1 MYEHFAFIF
10 RHRKL
15 TKYKPPSLQKKTYIF
30 ASLKKIHLLL
40 IKAFIRP
47 FAVTFFI
54 VMFILLMF
62 FLFKYVDDL
71 IGKGFEWYV
80 IAELMMYAS
89 ASNVAM
95 ALPLAI
101 LLSSI
106 MTFGN
111 LGENYEL
118 VAIKSAGVSLRK
130 AMQPLLILIIGLSV
144 ASFFFS
150 DYMLPKANLKY
161 GSLLWDIRN
170 KKLSFLIKAGVFNN
184 SIPGYSMRIERKG
197 EGAIDS
203 LYGIMIY
210 DHKSGNNTGI
220 PQIIMAEKGKMS
232 KTSDGNYMVLN
243 LVNGVRYQ
251 EAASNN
257 GAYNPRQSMTRMRF
271 KQTEVKFDFSSFK
284 GMTRTEE
291 DNFKNN
297 APMLNRK
304 ELLQRRDS
312 ISKTLDSLGK
322 SLETNAKYYFKQNN
336 YVAGYTKIKTPP
348 MVFKGSVLDV
358 IPNDQK
364 LQSLQSA
371 YDQIEALKQTIKAQL
386 TDYDFRSKEVL
397 RAKIEYQR
405 KYTLAVSCLLL
416 FFIGAP
422 LGAIIRKGG
431 LGLPVVI
438 AVIFFLFYH
447 IISTVA
453 EKSAKEGSL
462 DPVMGMWMA
471 VIILTP
477 VGAFLTY
484 KATVD
489 SALFDLDYYKQLIV
503 GLFKR
508 VFRRKKKV

>member
-1 MYEHFAFIF
+1 
-10 RHRKL
+10 
-15 TKYKPPSLQKKTYIF
+15 
-30 ASLKKIHLLL
+30 
-40 IKAFIRP
+40 
-47 FAVTFFI
+47 
-54 VMFILLMF
+54 MFILLMF

-89 ASNVAM
+89 AANVAM

-130 AMQPLLILIIGLSV
+130 AMQPLLILIVGLAI

-161 GSLLWDIRN
+161 GSLLWDVRN
-170 KKLSFLIKAGVFNN
+170 KKLSFLIKPGVFNN
-184 SIPGYSMRIERKG
+184 SIPGYSMRVERKG

-210 DHKSGNNTGI
+210 DHSGGNGI

-251 EAASNN
+251 ESPSNS
-257 GAYNPRQSMTRMRF
+257 GGGYNPRQSLTRMRF
-271 KQTEVKFDFSSFK
+271 KQTEIKFDFSSFK
-284 GMTRTEE
+284 DMTRTQEE
-291 DNFKNN
+291 NFKNN

-304 ELLQRRDS
+304 ELLHRRDS
-312 ISKTLDSLGK
+312 LSKGLDSIGK
-322 SLETNAKYYFKQNN
+322 ALQNNAQYYFKQNA
-336 YVAGYTKIKTPP
+336 YVKGYTKIKTPP
-348 MVFKGSVLDV
+348 KVIKGSVLEL
-358 IPNDQK
+358 IPSEQRVT
-364 LQSLQSA
+364 SIQSA
-371 YDQIEALKQTIKAQL
+371 FDQIEALKQTIKGQMA
-386 TDYDFRSKEVL
+386 DYEFRSKEIL

-438 AVIFFLFYH
+438 AVIFFLIYH
-447 IISTVA
+447 IISTVS

-462 DPVMGMWMA
+462 DPVAGMWMA
-471 VIILTP
+471 IIILTP
-477 VGAFLTY
+477 VGVFLTY

-489 SALFDLDYYKQLIV
+489 SALFDLDYYKQLII
-503 GLFKR
+503 GLFK
-508 VFRRKKKV
+508 KKKKDLEE

>member
-1 MYEHFAFIF
+1 M
-10 RHRKL
+10 
-15 TKYKPPSLQKKTYIF
+15 
-30 ASLKKIHLLL
+30 KKIHLLL
-40 IKAFIRP
+40 IKAFLRP

-130 AMQPLLILIIGLSV
+130 AMQPLLVLIMCLALG
-144 ASFFFS
+144 SFFFS

-161 GSLLWDIRN
+161 GSLLWDVRN
-170 KKLSFLIKAGVFNN
+170 KKLSFLIKPGVFNN
-184 SIPGYSMRIERKG
+184 SIPGYSMRVERKG

-210 DHKSGNNTGI
+210 DHNGGNGI
-220 PQIIMAEKGKMS
+220 PQIIMAQKGKMS

-251 EAASNN
+251 EAPSNN
-257 GAYNPRQSMTRMRF
+257 GGYNPRQSLTRMRF

-284 GMTRTEE
+284 DMTRTQEE
-291 DNFKNN
+291 NFKNN

-304 ELLQRRDS
+304 ELLHRRDS
-312 ISKTLDSLGK
+312 LTKDLDSVGRALQT
-322 SLETNAKYYFKQNN
+322 SAQYYFKQSG
-336 YVAGYTKIKTPP
+336 YVKGYTKVKTPP
-348 MVFKGSVLDV
+348 KTIKGSVLTV
-358 IPNDQK
+358 IPEDLRVQA
-364 LQSLQSA
+364 LQGA
-371 YDQIEALKQTIKAQL
+371 YDQVDALKQTIKGQL
-386 TDYDFRSKEVL
+386 AEYEFRSKEIL
-397 RAKIEYQR
+397 KAKIEYQR

-447 IISTVA
+447 IISTVS

-462 DPVMGMWMA
+462 DPVVGMWMA
-471 VIILTP
+471 IFILTP
-477 VGAFLTY
+477 VGIFLTY

-489 SALFDLDYYKQLIV
+489 SALFDIDYYKQAVV
-503 GLFKR
+503 GLFKKLS
-508 VFRRKKKV
+508 RKKAVEAG

>member
-1 MYEHFAFIF
+1 
-10 RHRKL
+10 
-15 TKYKPPSLQKKTYIF
+15 
-30 ASLKKIHLLL
+30 
-40 IKAFIRP
+40 
-47 FAVTFFI
+47 
-54 VMFILLMF
+54 MFILLMF

-130 AMQPLLILIIGLSV
+130 AMQPLLILIVGLAV

-161 GSLLWDIRN
+161 GSLLWDVRN
-170 KKLSFLIKAGVFNN
+170 KKLSFLIKPGVFNN

-197 EGAIDS
+197 EGSIDS

-210 DHKSGNNTGI
+210 DHSGGGSV
-220 PQIIMAEKGKMS
+220 PQIIMAEKGKMY

-257 GAYNPRQSMTRMRF
+257 GSYNPRQSLTRMRF

-284 GMTRTEE
+284 DMTRTQEE
-291 DNFKNN
+291 NFKNN

-304 ELLQRRDS
+304 ELLHRRDS
-312 ISKTLDSLGK
+312 LSKDLDSIGK
-322 SLETNAKYYFKQNN
+322 ALQTNAQYYFKQSS
-336 YVAGYTKIKTPP
+336 YVKGYTKVKTPP
-348 MVFKGSVLDV
+348 MLINGDVLKI
-358 IPNDQK
+358 IPKDKKVQA
-364 LQSLQSA
+364 LQSA
-371 YDQIEALKQTIKAQL
+371 YDQIDALKQIINGQL

-453 EKSAKEGSL
+453 EKSAKEGVL
-462 DPVMGMWMA
+462 DPAAGMWMA
-471 VIILTP
+471 ILVLTP
-477 VGAFLTY
+477 VGVFLTY

-489 SALFDLDYYKQLIV
+489 SALFDIDYYKQLIV
-503 GLFKR
+503 GLFKK
-508 VFRRKKKV
+508 VFKRKKATNTELKD

>member
-1 MYEHFAFIF
+1 
-10 RHRKL
+10 
-15 TKYKPPSLQKKTYIF
+15 
-30 ASLKKIHLLL
+30 
-40 IKAFIRP
+40 
-47 FAVTFFI
+47 
-54 VMFILLMF
+54 MFILLMF

-130 AMQPLLILIIGLSV
+130 AMQPLFVLIVALAV

-161 GSLLWDIRN
+161 GSLLYDVRN
-170 KKLSFLIKAGVFNN
+170 KKLSFLIKPGVFNN
-184 SIPGYSMRIERKG
+184 SIPGYSMRVERKG

-210 DHKSGNNTGI
+210 DHSTGSGV

-251 EAASNN
+251 ESASSN
-257 GAYNPRQSMTRMRF
+257 GTYNPRQSFTRMRF

-284 GMTRTEE
+284 DMARTNEQS
-291 DNFKNN
+291 FKNN

-304 ELLQRRDS
+304 ELVQRKDS
-312 ISKTLDSLGK
+312 LVKNLDSLGK
-322 SLETNAKYYFKQNN
+322 ALKTNAQYYFKQNN
-336 YVAGYTKIKTPP
+336 YVKGYSKTKVSTKNI
-348 MVFKGSVLDV
+348 KGSVINY
-358 IPNDQK
+358 IPKAQRV
-364 LQSLQSA
+364 QSLQIA
-371 YDQIEALKQTIKAQL
+371 YDQVDALKQTIRGQL
-386 TDYDFRSKEVL
+386 TDYDFKSKEVL
-397 RAKIEYQR
+397 RAQIEYQR

-462 DPVMGMWMA
+462 DPVAGIWMA
-471 VIILTP
+471 VIVLTP
-477 VGAFLTY
+477 VGIFLTY

-508 VFRRKKKV
+508 KKK